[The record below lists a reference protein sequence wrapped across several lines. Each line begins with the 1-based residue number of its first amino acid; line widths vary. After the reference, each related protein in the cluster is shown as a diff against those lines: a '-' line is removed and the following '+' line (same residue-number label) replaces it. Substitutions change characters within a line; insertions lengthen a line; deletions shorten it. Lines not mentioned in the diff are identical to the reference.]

1 MACGGQ
7 EPQNY
12 QDCLT
17 FSSGEWTQ
25 SHTLLSRR
33 HVGTNSIRDGNVI
46 LHVLLTRNVTDF
58 YKNVSAGPQQLELPS
73 WDPADGEPL
82 EPSDYHRAAG
92 GLQRGLRGELH
103 TPAQSLVTMQKLKPF
118 LKCHPDYN

>member
-7 EPQNY
+7 ESQNY

-33 HVGTNSIRDGNVI
+33 HVGTNSIRDVNRISLIFTVPGEGPYEGFF
-46 LHVLLTRNVTDF
+46 LAE
-58 YKNVSAGPQQLELPS
+58 SANYQALPN
-73 WDPADGEPL
+73 
-82 EPSDYHRAAG
+82 
-92 GLQRGLRGELH
+92 
-103 TPAQSLVTMQKLKPF
+103 
-118 LKCHPDYN
+118 C